1 MAVVAGAR
9 EVPTEIIKKRRAWK
23 TWAIV
28 WNVANTLMGVVAA
41 SLSTLVAANAKGN
54 FLEARGVIICSM
66 TTAALAF
73 LITTFNAAL
82 KAKGFAL
89 AGRELETAIAR
100 YRFDEEL
107 PEKYLGQAEVRGIE
121 ILNQFDSKKS
131 GS

>member
-1 MAVVAGAR
+1 MQIVYGGVVASISVERG
-9 EVPTEIIKKRRAWK
+9 EYSD
-23 TWAIV
+23 
-28 WNVANTLMGVVAA
+28 GVVAA

-54 FLEARGVIICSM
+54 FLEARGVMIYSM

-82 KAKGFAL
+82 KARVLRWPGRNLKLSLPATAL
-89 AGRELETAIAR
+89 MRSFPKNIWAKPR
-100 YRFDEEL
+100 
-107 PEKYLGQAEVRGIE
+107 VRGIE

>member
-9 EVPTEIIKKRRAWK
+9 EVPIEIIKKRRAWK

-73 LITTFNAAL
+73 L
-82 KAKGFAL
+82 
-89 AGRELETAIAR
+89 
-100 YRFDEEL
+100 
-107 PEKYLGQAEVRGIE
+107 GQAEVREIE

-131 GS
+131 GSRRRLRALLPSIQTLAIGAGRFLSAIPPLVLCTV